1 MEKIKL
7 FNDENQIQKVNN
19 VNSQFTKKEA
29 TPLSFTKYKLKR
41 LLLNVYL
48 MTEMKFWKSN
58 KEYTLIKP

>member
-29 TPLSFTKYKLKR
+29 TPLSFTKYKLKC

-48 MTEMKFWKSN
+48 MTEMKF
-58 KEYTLIKP
+58 

>member
-48 MTEMKFWKSN
+48 MTEMKF
-58 KEYTLIKP
+58 